1 MGYRARRQE
10 ELPPTG
16 AGLIRYFREEA
27 HGIKVSPK
35 SVALFTIGV
44 IVFVILLHT
53 WKPI

>member
-1 MGYRARRQE
+1 MRRRE

-16 AGLIRYFREEA
+16 AGLIRYFKEET

-35 SVALFTIGV
+35 GVALFTVGV
-44 IVFVILLHT
+44 IIFVILLHA